1 VNSGWQRLLSAADAP
16 KARVAVACVVATMA
30 WAGVLACFVR
40 LFAPD
45 DRPRPVP
52 EAIDMQLVEIEPGTP
67 AAQIAPGA
75 QPEAM
80 QQAVSE
86 QRSRAAQP
94 LIRHEAATL
103 TQRQSVQP
111 PSAPPSRIEPSAEPA
126 REASSAGGGTARH
139 EPAPPSAAEVSP
151 ASSSIGAAQARL
163 LSQPLPLL
171 PDDLREDAY
180 RAEAL
185 ARFAIHA
192 DGTAEVQLVKPT
204 SNPRLNQIL
213 LEALRKWRFFPA
225 MENGH
230 PVDSQRDVRVHF
242 NVS

>member
-1 VNSGWQRLLSAADAP
+1 M
-16 KARVAVACVVATMA
+16 K
-30 WAGVLACFVR
+30 
-40 LFAPD
+40 
-45 DRPRPVP
+45 
-52 EAIDMQLVEIEPGTP
+52 LVEIAPRAP
-67 AAQIAPGA
+67 AVRNAARA
-75 QPEAM
+75 QPQSQPM
-80 QQAVSE
+80 QHAVSE

-94 LIRHEAATL
+94 LIRHEAVKPA
-103 TQRQSVQP
+103 QRQTVPQRSASP
-111 PSAPPSRIEPSAEPA
+111 PRVEPA
-126 REASSAGGGTARH
+126 RDA
-139 EPAPPSAAEVSP
+139 PSADGGAVWPESARLAAADASP

-180 RAEAL
+180 RAEAVV
-185 ARFAIHA
+185 RFAIHA
-192 DGTAEVQLVKPT
+192 DGTTEVQLVKPT

-213 LEALRKWRFFPA
+213 LEALHKWRFFPA

>member
-1 VNSGWQRLLSAADAP
+1 MSSGWQRLSTAADAP
-16 KARVAVACVVATMA
+16 KVRLAVACVVATIA
-30 WAGVLACFVR
+30 WAGVLAHFAR
-40 LFAPD
+40 LFAQD

-52 EAIDMQLVEIEPGTP
+52 ETIDMKLVEITPRVP
-67 AAQIAPGA
+67 AARIAARA
-75 QPEAM
+75 QSEPM
-80 QQAVSE
+80 RHAVSE
-86 QRSRAAQP
+86 RRSRAAQP
-94 LIRHEAATL
+94 LVRHEAVKP
-103 TQRQSVQP
+103 TQRQSAQQR
-111 PSAPPSRIEPSAEPA
+111 SAPPPRVEPSAEPA
-126 REASSAGGGTARH
+126 REAPSADGGAVQPESVR
-139 EPAPPSAAEVSP
+139 PSAADASP
-151 ASSSIGAAQARL
+151 ASSSVGAAQARL

-180 RAEAL
+180 RAEAV

-192 DGTAEVQLVKPT
+192 DGTTEVRLVKPT

-213 LEALRKWRFFPA
+213 LEALHKWRFFPA

>member
-1 VNSGWQRLLSAADAP
+1 MLTAADAP
-16 KARVAVACVVATMA
+16 KVRLAFACVIATMA
-30 WAGVLACFVR
+30 WAGFLAHFAR

-45 DRPRPVP
+45 DRPRPAP
-52 EAIDMQLVEIEPGTP
+52 ETIDMKLVEIAPQAPEATV
-67 AAQIAPGA
+67 AARA
-75 QPEAM
+75 QPEPEPM
-80 QQAVSE
+80 QHAVSE
-86 QRSRAAQP
+86 QRSQAAQP
-94 LIRHEAATL
+94 RVRHEAL
-103 TQRQSVQP
+103 KPTQRQTVQQRN
-111 PSAPPSRIEPSAEPA
+111 APPPRVEPSAEPA
-126 REASSAGGGTARH
+126 RDAPSADAGAIRPETAR
-139 EPAPPSAAEVSP
+139 PSVADASP

-163 LSQPLPLL
+163 LSQPLPVL

-180 RAEAL
+180 RAEAV

-192 DGTAEVQLVKPT
+192 DGTTEVQLVKPT

-213 LEALRKWRFFPA
+213 LEALHKWRFFPA